1 MGQKDDVRS
10 ILELQD
16 EIVQRRAVWDSAPW
30 LELNMSTPQL
40 KALLLISDEEAIRMR
55 ELARK
60 LGGSF
65 SNATVLVDRLVDRG
79 LVERLMDPDD
89 RRVVLVR
96 ATGEGQALIEQLVTS
111 WRALSESVLDSMDP
125 EDIAALRRG
134 LAAPYQRPRPRHPD
148 QVEAPRPRPLLEDA
162 ACLTGVRNA
171 RGIPSLAHRTD
182 STRCPSPRGGFPRH
196 WRAASCF
203 SRPYAPRPE

>member
-1 MGQKDDVRS
+1 MNIHNAKKVRKRSSVPGMGQKDDVRS

-111 WRALSESVLDSMDP
+111 WRALSESVLDAMDA
-125 EDIAALRRG
+125 EDLAALRRG
-134 LAAPYQRPRPRHPD
+134 LAA
-148 QVEAPRPRPLLEDA
+148 LLEA
-162 ACLTGVRNA
+162 SNGQQ
-171 RGIPSLAHRTD
+171 D
-182 STRCPSPRGGFPRH
+182 SKG
-196 WRAASCF
+196 
-203 SRPYAPRPE
+203 

>member
-1 MGQKDDVRS
+1 MGQKEDVRS
-10 ILELQD
+10 ILQLQD
-16 EIVQRRAVWDSAPW
+16 EIAQRRVVWDSTPW

-134 LAAPYQRPRPRHPD
+134 LAA
-148 QVEAPRPRPLLEDA
+148 LLDA
-162 ACLTGVRNA
+162 SKREQ
-171 RGIPSLAHRTD
+171 D
-182 STRCPSPRGGFPRH
+182 SKG
-196 WRAASCF
+196 
-203 SRPYAPRPE
+203 

>member
-96 ATGEGQALIEQLVTS
+96 ATGKGQALIEQLVTS
-111 WRALSESVLDSMDP
+111 WRALSESVLDAMDA
-125 EDIAALRRG
+125 EDLAALRRG
-134 LAAPYQRPRPRHPD
+134 LAA
-148 QVEAPRPRPLLEDA
+148 LLEA
-162 ACLTGVRNA
+162 SKGQQ
-171 RGIPSLAHRTD
+171 D
-182 STRCPSPRGGFPRH
+182 SKG
-196 WRAASCF
+196 
-203 SRPYAPRPE
+203 